1 MLFDRLAAFMQRT
14 EYRDPKM
21 DVVQL
26 SLAEQ
31 KCKAHR
37 ADGKVYIGLKFGRR
51 KVLLLRALSEPV
63 NQFHHEGAFAP
74 PSGDS
79 LRRNESALT
88 CMDPPQPPNTQVLGG
103 FLSAPCLRRGWIS
116 MRDWSAWAEPR
127 SRSHAATRNERR
139 RSAGGGYA
147 DNRS

>member
-51 KVLLLRALSEPV
+51 KVLLLRALS
-63 NQFHHEGAFAP
+63 
-74 PSGDS
+74 SGDS